1 MVSPKTPERWSGRV
15 GFILANVGAAIGLG
29 SIWKFPYEVGTN
41 GGGVFVA
48 FYLAGLVL
56 IVLPLALAE
65 FAVGRRG
72 REDAAGSMLVLATE
86 AGASRHW
93 GLVGSLGILTGFLIL
108 SFYSVIG
115 GWTIAYS
122 IDALH
127 TGLPGANAE
136 RVSAAFDDLLASPV
150 KMAFHHGV
158 FMVITAL
165 IVARGI
171 AHGIEA
177 ANKILMPVLIVLIVA
192 LAIYSIATGDVAS
205 TVRFLFFV
213 DPAQLSARA
222 ALEALGL
229 GFFSIGV
236 GLGLMITYAA
246 YADKSIN
253 LGEVAWVTVAADTA
267 VCFAAGFAIFPIV
280 FANGLDPASGPG
292 LLFVTV
298 PLAFASVPFGNFAS
312 GGFFILLFVAALAS
326 AVSLL
331 ELPVAWLIRRYALD
345 RPRATAV
352 AAFAAWLFGL
362 TTVLSFNL
370 WADWFPLSRLH
381 GFEQATIFDLV
392 DHLTSNLLLPVGGFA
407 LSVFV
412 GWRLSAR
419 WLDRE
424 LGIHRWLATALSLL
438 LRYVAP
444 AAIAIVALA
453 PYFV

>member
-1 MVSPKTPERWSGRV
+1 MQERWTGRT
-15 GFILANVGAAIGLG
+15 GFILANIGAAIGLG

-48 FYLAGLVL
+48 FYIAGLLL

-72 REDAAGSMLVLATE
+72 RADAAGSILALAQE

-93 GLVGSLGILTGFLIL
+93 ALVGSLGILTGFLIL
-108 SFYSVIG
+108 SFYAVIG
-115 GWTIAYS
+115 GWTVVYS
-122 IDALH
+122 IDAMRA
-127 TGLPGANAE
+127 GLPDTDAA
-136 RVSAAFDDLLASPV
+136 RVRSAFAALLASPA
-150 KMAFHHGV
+150 KMAFYHAI
-158 FMVITAL
+158 FMAITAL
-165 IVARGI
+165 IVVRGI

-177 ANKILMPVLIVLIVA
+177 ANKVLMPVLLAIIVL
-192 LAIYSIATGDVAS
+192 LAIYSIAIGDLAA
-205 TVRFLFFV
+205 TVRFLFQV
-213 DPAQLSARA
+213 DPAKVTARA

-246 YADKSIN
+246 YADESIE
-253 LGEVAWVTVAADTA
+253 LRKVAVITVLADTA
-267 VCFAAGFAIFPIV
+267 VSFAAGFAIFPIV

-292 LLFVTV
+292 LLFITV
-298 PLAFASVPFGNFAS
+298 PLAFAQMPYGTLAAAA
-312 GGFFILLFVAALAS
+312 FFVLLFVAALSS

-331 ELPVAWLIRRYALD
+331 ELCVAWIIRRSGWA
-345 RPRATAV
+345 RSRATLA
-352 AAFAAWLFGL
+352 AAFSAWLLGL
-362 TTVLSFNL
+362 ATVFSFNL
-370 WADWFPLSRLH
+370 WSDWFPLARLG
-381 GFEQATIFDLV
+381 GFERATLFDLV

-407 LSVFV
+407 LSILA
-412 GWRLSAR
+412 GWMLSER

-424 LGIHRWLATALSLL
+424 LRMHRWLATLLRVL

-444 AAIAIVALA
+444 ATIVVVAIA